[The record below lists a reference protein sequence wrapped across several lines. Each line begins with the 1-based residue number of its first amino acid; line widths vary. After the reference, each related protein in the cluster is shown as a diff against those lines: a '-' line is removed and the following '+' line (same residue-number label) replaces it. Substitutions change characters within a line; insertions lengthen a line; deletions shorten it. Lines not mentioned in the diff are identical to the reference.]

1 MLILVSMKSRRCGS
15 QYRNYAFE
23 FLSNEAICYPKVSG
37 VTKGLGG
44 RVGIKSKLLVMSKF
58 RNRET

>member
-1 MLILVSMKSRRCGS
+1 MKSRRCGP

-37 VTKGLGG
+37 VTEGLGG